1 MPWLIS
7 FAAGHWRAV
16 GALVIVLLLAG
27 YIETLRLERDHA
39 YSQEAQAKADL
50 AVFKA
55 HVEAIGKQAQADKI
69 AHEAADKLRKETAD
83 SENSAALATLA
94 GHIAEL
100 RARPGSG
107 RLPSPP
113 ACSDNP
119 ARADRFRS
127 ESERAYGDLVAG
139 LRKEADRCSKAVVD
153 LNSGKR
159 WAQDKR

>member
-83 SENSAALATLA
+83 SENSAAL
-94 GHIAEL
+94 
-100 RARPGSG
+100 
-107 RLPSPP
+107 
-113 ACSDNP
+113 
-119 ARADRFRS
+119 
-127 ESERAYGDLVAG
+127 G
-139 LRKEADRCSKAVVD
+139 L
-153 LNSGKR
+153 
-159 WAQDKR
+159 